1 MRLKQFDSL
10 GLLVSCVHVCYA
22 ACPTLCEPMD
32 CSLAGSCLWDSPHK
46 NTGVSCHAL
55 LRGIFLTQGLNQS
68 LLCLLHW
75 QKGSLPLAPLEKPL
89 QVSENKSDSIL
100 DLFLQFNLCVLL
112 LLLQVSH

>member
-10 GLLVSCVHVCYA
+10 GLQVSCVQVCYA

-32 CSLAGSCLWDSPHK
+32 CSLTGSCLWDSPHK

-68 LLCLLHW
+68 LMF
-75 QKGSLPLAPLEKPL
+75 PELAEGFFTSSATWEAPAGVRE
-89 QVSENKSDSIL
+89 QI
-100 DLFLQFNLCVLL
+100 
-112 LLLQVSH
+112 